1 MAIAARYKG
10 YRYPIEVIGH
20 AVWLYHRFTLS
31 LRDVEE
37 LMLARGV
44 VVTYETIRSWCAK
57 FGPDYAAQLRRW
69 RPRPGDKWHL
79 DEVFVKINGTTH
91 YLWRAVDQH
100 GDVLDILVQ
109 SRCNAVAATSIHGGV
124 ESAFPVKPPEASGV
138 PLNVDLDTTLTVIA
152 GARRYRAA
160 AEGSDPPV
168 AGSWRVGQRDW
179 HTWKQALEVLLHVAS
194 RIRSV
199 EDRFLRCG
207 AVPPP
212 PLPAVF
218 EAKRRRHVYI
228 GVRTRECAGGAHH
241 EQPTGSGEGHRAISV
256 RETRHSA
263 RQRYTRFT
271 CLDWQASA
279 RVSDGPIVP
288 VAAGLVRAKLRSV
301 RMHEPFAACHHR
313 SLSCRTRR
321 SPKPPERVS

>member
-1 MAIAARYKG
+1 MSTLTQQLDEFLAGWRQRVPPERQAAMERHIAHLAETGFGRQAAQVGDQAPDIVLPDANGK
-10 YRYPIEVIGH
+10 PIPG
-20 AVWLYHRFTLS
+20 FTLEDS
-31 LRDVEE
+31 AVLVGDRIAGRARWKSGADVGA
-37 LMLARGV
+37 LANR
-44 VVTYETIRSWCAK
+44 
-57 FGPDYAAQLRRW
+57 
-69 RPRPGDKWHL
+69 
-79 DEVFVKINGTTH
+79 
-91 YLWRAVDQH
+91 
-100 GDVLDILVQ
+100 
-109 SRCNAVAATSIHGGV
+109 
-124 ESAFPVKPPEASGV
+124 
-138 PLNVDLDTTLTVIA
+138 A

-168 AGSWRVGQRDW
+168 AGSLLVGQRDW
-179 HTWKQALEVLLHVAS
+179 HTWKQAFEVLLYVAS

-241 EQPTGSGEGHRAISV
+241 EQPAASGEGHRAISV
-256 RETRHSA
+256 REPRHSA